1 MRKSLYTLGGLAL
14 LAASAFAQQTFF
26 ASANDRLVRTDL
38 STTSVFTL
46 SAQIHSLE
54 FGPDGTLWATARRDD
69 DGDGSWT
76 LYTVA
81 DPFGTPTLSMV
92 ADGLEGPV
100 PSLAFVGNTLY
111 GLRIDSAADEKLVT
125 INTVTGMTTPVGATG
140 EIGKKSGGLEFDP
153 TTGNMY
159 ALDHNTPGLYTVDYT
174 LSMGVDPMLTLVGNF
189 GIDGEIRSSGM
200 ALDDATGQLFTL
212 FTLRGDLSPRL
223 YEVNKVTGA
232 VTQIA
237 DLSAPDLLGHGAGG
251 TGLAVIPEPGSIG
264 LLVLGSVLAA
274 VRRR

>member
-1 MRKSLYTLGGLAL
+1 MRRTLFTLGTLAL
-14 LAASAFAQQTFF
+14 LSASAFAQQTFF

-38 STTSVFTL
+38 NTFDTFTL

-54 FGPDGTLWATARRDD
+54 FGPDGTLWATSRRDD
-69 DGDGSWT
+69 DQDGSWT
-76 LYTVA
+76 LYKVD
-81 DPFGTPTLSMV
+81 DPFGTPTLNMV

-111 GLRIDSAADEKLVT
+111 GLRIDSASDEKLVT
-125 INTVTGMTTPVGATG
+125 INTSTGMTTPVGATG
-140 EIGKKSGGLEFDP
+140 EIGKKSGALEYDP

-159 ALDHNTPGLYTVDYT
+159 ALDHNNPGLYTIDYT
-174 LSMGVDPMLTLVGNF
+174 LSMGPDPAATLVGNF

-200 ALDDATGQLFTL
+200 AIDDGTGEAFVL
-212 FTLRGDLSPRL
+212 FTLRGELAPRL
-223 YEVNKVTGA
+223 YEVNKTTGA
-232 VTQIA
+232 INEIA
-237 DLSAPDLLGHGAGG
+237 DLSSPDLLGHGAGG

-274 VRRR
+274 FRRR